1 MKEVKRLLLD
11 IVAAVMITALFM
23 TEAYEFL
30 PNPMQLVAL
39 KMLIVSMAIIHAHI
53 VGKVLFGKVDWGG
66 EFRVHHI
73 VRMALYVTFPI
84 CYSIG
89 G

>member
-1 MKEVKRLLLD
+1 MNNIKRLLID
-11 IVAAVMITALFM
+11 IILVVIITALFM
-23 TEAYEFL
+23 TEAYELL

-39 KMLIVSMAIIHAHI
+39 KMLIVSMAITHAHI
-53 VGKVLFGKVDWGG
+53 VGKLLFGTVSWAG
-66 EFRVHHI
+66 ELRTHHFA
-73 VRMALYVTFPI
+73 RLALYVTFPI